1 MAETEIYFF
10 KYGKKPRQIKI
21 ALFQVAEKDMGGS
34 SGAMYSLFFESAAV
48 ECEKAKLIDAELFG
62 KAFGLGLDAIMKY
75 GRAQPGDRTMVDAL
89 YPAFN
94 SYKTTLASTKSSL
107 KAMEAATC
115 SAEEGAKNTLNMK
128 AAAGR
133 ASYVAT
139 SELRHSDPGAHAIGI
154 IFRAVFEGI
163 KIKANE
169 MGIN

>member
-1 MAETEIYFF
+1 MIFQ
-10 KYGKKPRQIKI
+10 KKKIRLVCIKI
-21 ALFQVAEKDMGGS
+21 HFIAFQVAEKDMGGS

-48 ECEKAKLIDAELFG
+48 ECEKAELINAELLG

-89 YPAFN
+89 HPAFN
-94 SYKTTLASTKSSL
+94 SYKATLASTKSSL
-107 KAMEAATC
+107 KAIEAATC
-115 SAEEGAKNTLNMK
+115 SAEEGAKNTLTMK

-133 ASYVAT
+133 ASYVAA
-139 SELRHSDPGAHAIGI
+139 SELRHSDPGAHAVGI

-169 MGIN
+169 MGIK